1 MRTNNHWNRR
11 AGLRWSFDARETCL
25 LRWLSN
31 KSQMLLIGPRVS
43 TLMCMRVDQLAVFLS
58 AAASTAPTDDHENI
72 SRQDCD
78 NDNDG
83 VR

>member
-1 MRTNNHWNRR
+1 
-11 AGLRWSFDARETCL
+11 
-25 LRWLSN
+25 
-31 KSQMLLIGPRVS
+31 MLLIGPRVS

-83 VR
+83 VRWEVRHLPFSISVTTESINALLAYELTA